1 MKKHLIITGLISI
14 ILFSCT
20 KDEIVNENNTEIK
33 WWLLVYPNNENSGI
47 YLYNETKSKVEISFN
62 IPENLTSPHALD
74 YDGKSLWVGGMGDD
88 QSIYEL
94 SPIDGSILSEIK
106 NIETEG
112 IACSNDEIY
121 YSSNNEIHRIKKD
134 GIPIETYLV
143 SPNVVIQDIDIYNS
157 ILYYVENG
165 ATDPIIKFDQLTQKS
180 DTILYSNVSRLY
192 TLATTEDNFIVVNDL
207 NEIRR
212 FDINSGEIVS
222 DIKINI
228 EGWITAIAPY
238 KN

>member
-1 MKKHLIITGLISI
+1 MKKHLIITGLISL

-20 KDEIVNENNTEIK
+20 KDEVVNENSTDIK
-33 WWLLVYPNNENSGI
+33 WWLMVHPSYENSGI
-47 YLYNETKSKVEISFN
+47 YLYNETKSMVEISFN

-74 YDGKSLWVGGMGDD
+74 YDGKSLWIGGMGDE
-88 QSIYEL
+88 QSIFEL
-94 SPIDGSILSEIK
+94 SPNDGSILSEIK

-134 GIPIETYLV
+134 GTPIETYSV
-143 SPNVVIQDIDIYNS
+143 STNVINDIDIYNS
-157 ILYYVENG
+157 NLYYVQNG
-165 ATDPIIKFDQLTQKS
+165 ATDPIIKFDLLTQKS
-180 DTILYSNVSRLY
+180 DTILYSNVSNLY
-192 TLATTEDNFIVVNDL
+192 TLTTSEDNFIVVNDL

-228 EGWITAIAPY
+228 EGWITAIAQY